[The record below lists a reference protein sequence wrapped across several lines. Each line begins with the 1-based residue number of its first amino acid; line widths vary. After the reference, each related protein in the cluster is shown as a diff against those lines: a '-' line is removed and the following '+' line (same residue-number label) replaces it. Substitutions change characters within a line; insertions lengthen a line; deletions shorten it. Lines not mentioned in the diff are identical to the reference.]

1 MSDPTEYG
9 NTRIVPVD
17 DPTLPPE
24 VEKALDTLLL
34 CCLTGSCLKC
44 KRNESCK
51 QSASAALI
59 SLHAHITAL
68 RAERDR
74 YRAMAEWLADNC
86 ETYDRTGQGWLTE
99 DWLKA
104 AEEATR

>member
-9 NTRIVPVD
+9 NPRIVPVD
-17 DPTLPPE
+17 DHTLPPE
-24 VEKALDTLLL
+24 VEEAL
-34 CCLTGSCLKC
+34 
-44 KRNESCK
+44 
-51 QSASAALI
+51 ALI
-59 SLHAHITAL
+59 DKYAEANPAEEEVDVYNATDALRAHLTAL